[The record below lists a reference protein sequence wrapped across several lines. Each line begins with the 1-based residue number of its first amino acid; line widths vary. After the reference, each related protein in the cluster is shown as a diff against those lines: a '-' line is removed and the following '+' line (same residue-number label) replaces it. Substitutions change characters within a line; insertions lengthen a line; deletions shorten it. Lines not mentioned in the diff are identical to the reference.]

1 MMKLVML
8 LLLLVEM
15 VTALQLFTLPPISKL
30 ATISRGFMKSATGV
44 ILTAALT
51 VGAQSPL
58 TIAHSATELPSLEK
72 CFNAVSKELD
82 STQGESLTHIK
93 NDIDGEKWDD
103 LKLFTREY
111 DAGFRGG
118 VLKTAWKQLGDS
130 KQKGIS
136 ITNSFTFDLIALNKA
151 ARTQDKA
158 DAYHRLDQITQDLKD
173 FLALEKT
180 IPPTGPSP

>member
-1 MMKLVML
+1 MKLVVL
-8 LLLLVEM
+8 LLLLAKTVSS
-15 VTALQLFTLPPISKL
+15 LQLFTSLPTSKL
-30 ATISRGFMKSATGV
+30 ATISRRVAKSVTGV

-72 CFNAVSKELD
+72 CFNAVRKELD

-93 NDIDGEKWDD
+93 NDIDGDKWDD

-180 IPPTGPSP
+180 VSPAEPSP